1 MLDVHTFKTKEQ
13 AMNIMWIWYIIEH
26 IKQRFIFENISAQ
39 WSYDLPSSDH
49 ITVITFLLSFL
60 L

>member
-1 MLDVHTFKTKEQ
+1 MLDVHTCKTKEQ